1 MKSLQLDNNSS
12 QRIYDDYIV
21 RCKKSLRILSEEDR
35 EDCLL
40 EINSYIYEYLDDNKL
55 NGKDEIENL
64 LNILD
69 RIGIPEETF
78 KELIASKKIIQAVY
92 TYNPKVLIQALI
104 LNIQNGF
111 IYIILSILFLFLTTF
126 QILIILKLI
135 KPDSVGLYV
144 GFQTFFFGFIDS
156 DKNLTEVLGNWFIP
170 TSIIISLVLYFLILF
185 VLQTKGK
192 PTKEMLENWNKDPNN
207 WKWGWIYFN
216 NYGLDC
222 EFRKSNIYNNLYCIV
237 STNNCI
243 DFKIFKNCINE
254 KNITNIIDLPFVFDY
269 LWTRYYR
276 TMEWSIKSSRNT
288 IKTCV

>member
-78 KELIASKKIIQAVY
+78 KELIASKKIEQAVK
-92 TYNPKVLIQALI
+92 TFNPKVLMQALF

-111 IYIILSILFLFLTTF
+111 IYIMLSILFLFVF
-126 QILIILKLI
+126 
-135 KPDSVGLYV
+135 PHFY
-144 GFQTFFFGFIDS
+144 
-156 DKNLTEVLGNWFIP
+156 
-170 TSIIISLVLYFLILF
+170 LVLQAQVNTEAVQSNLI
-185 VLQTKGK
+185 
-192 PTKEMLENWNKDPNN
+192 
-207 WKWGWIYFN
+207 
-216 NYGLDC
+216 
-222 EFRKSNIYNNLYCIV
+222 
-237 STNNCI
+237 
-243 DFKIFKNCINE
+243 
-254 KNITNIIDLPFVFDY
+254 
-269 LWTRYYR
+269 
-276 TMEWSIKSSRNT
+276 
-288 IKTCV
+288 